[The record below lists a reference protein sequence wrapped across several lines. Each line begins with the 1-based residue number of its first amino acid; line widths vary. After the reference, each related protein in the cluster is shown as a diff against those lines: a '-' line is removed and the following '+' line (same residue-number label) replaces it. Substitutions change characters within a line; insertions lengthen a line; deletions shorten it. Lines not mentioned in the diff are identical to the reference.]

1 MRAPSEIAALAFD
14 APKVIAMPMSE
25 LGQRF
30 RALPRD
36 QALNVASSAGERSV
50 KATCFQMFPGY
61 EKVANMED
69 GVTEWGRKGFPGA
82 GRCVIA
88 GQQFGL
94 LRSVVTFRK
103 MLLN

>member
-1 MRAPSEIAALAFD
+1 VRAPSEIAALAFD

-36 QALNVASSAGERSV
+36 RALNVASSAGERSL

-69 GVTEWGRKGFPGA
+69 GVTEWGRKGFPVRGDVSSLA
-82 GRCVIA
+82 SNSACCAPSSPSGKCC
-88 GQQFGL
+88 
-94 LRSVVTFRK
+94 
-103 MLLN
+103 